1 MPWLMSLLLLVPAG
15 AIAFIVWA
23 YQKKV
28 AQKNAASEE
37 RYRQLFAADP
47 PTSTKPADAPA
58 SGGTGAPVPVSPL
71 APPQDAATY
80 SSKERLLSP
89 PETLLYYVLRAGL
102 PDHVIFAHVN
112 LAAVVEVPQ
121 SVRGYEREQ
130 QQRRLARY
138 RIDFVVCD
146 KNTNVVAVAEFESM
160 DESAAFKT
168 ACLKTAGI
176 RHIPVNPASIPK
188 RDAVRLLIYG
198 ADTRQA

>member
-1 MPWLMSLLLLVPAG
+1 MPWLMSVLLLVPVG

-28 AQKNAASEE
+28 AQKNAASDE
-37 RYRQLFAADP
+37 RYRQLFGADP
-47 PTSTKPADAPA
+47 RTSTSPVEAPA
-58 SGGTGAPVPVSPL
+58 SGRTAAATPVLPL
-71 APPQDAATY
+71 VPQGAATY

-89 PETLLYYVLRAGL
+89 PETLLYYVLKAGL

-121 SVRGYEREQ
+121 TVRGYEREQ
-130 QQRRLARY
+130 QQRQLARY
-138 RIDFVVCD
+138 RVDFVVCD
-146 KNTNVVAVAEFESM
+146 RNTNVVAVAEFEST

-176 RHIPVNPASIPK
+176 RHVPVNPAAIPK
-188 RDAVRLLIYG
+188 RDAIRPLIFG
-198 ADTRQA
+198 AGSRQP